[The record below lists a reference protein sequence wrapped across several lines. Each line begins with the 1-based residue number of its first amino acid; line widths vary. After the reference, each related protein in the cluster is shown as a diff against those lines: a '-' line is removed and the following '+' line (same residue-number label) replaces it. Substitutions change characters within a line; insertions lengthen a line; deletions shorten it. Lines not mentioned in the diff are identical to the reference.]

1 MRRDDMEREDTV
13 LEFVGM
19 GGHVAYDEKDI
30 T

>member
-1 MRRDDMEREDTV
+1 MRRDDMKREEIV
-13 LEFVGM
+13 LKFVGM